1 MYLAQETLTRRFTLR
16 RALQHDQHSLD
27 GEVIGH
33 RALVEFMPRK
43 RMHGAVHRGQKA
55 LIHCG
60 LGSVKG

>member
-1 MYLAQETLTRRFTLR
+1 
-16 RALQHDQHSLD
+16 LQHDQHSLD